1 MTMTRV
7 SSKNFVQA
15 GHETRYAS
23 SVSKYLFHYI
33 MSLSDLPKLWSM
45 IVSPNLFLSWF
56 QNGAEQAVSDKVSE
70 LSSYSDCTPLLM
82 NFEWLEWK
90 FVKTGTEFKKSNTF
104 SLIGDFET
112 SQFYPLDSR
121 PIPCESLGQV
131 TSVITW
137 STKFSSAVLIK
148 EQHFEVLVEP
158 WERTMGSNYFWIHI
172 LKYSHP
178 CFCKRFF
185 FPFHNFD
192 WRHLGI
198 FHWKEGC

>member
-1 MTMTRV
+1 
-7 SSKNFVQA
+7 
-15 GHETRYAS
+15 
-23 SVSKYLFHYI
+23 
-33 MSLSDLPKLWSM
+33 
-45 IVSPNLFLSWF
+45 
-56 QNGAEQAVSDKVSE
+56 
-70 LSSYSDCTPLLM
+70 M

-112 SQFYPLDSR
+112 SQFYPVDSR

-185 FPFHNFD
+185 FPFHD
-192 WRHLGI
+192 WLKALRDISLKRRMLI
-198 FHWKEGC
+198 QKEFYHIVVPSIALSRDYSKTAFQSYFREIIRKLSASD